1 MFRTSLIIALLFF
14 SACSQEFRVIK
25 SNVNNNDNS
34 FSITTT
40 PIELALS
47 GITDIYSYKVFM
59 TLKYNHYQ
67 NNESYSMIIK
77 YQGLSLLNLEKA
89 YLEVDDNKYFLTS
102 ERPPVIKQ
110 DGVEYIAEIHSFSLS
125 RENISTIILENDARL
140 VFRTGQ
146 RIIDMPFNNE
156 VKSNIKK
163 FFEMTIED

>member
-1 MFRTSLIIALLFF
+1 MLRTSLILTLLFF
-14 SACSQEFRVIK
+14 AACSEEFRVIK
-25 SNVNNNDNS
+25 SNLNKNDNS
-34 FSITTT
+34 YSITTT

-47 GITDIYSYKVFM
+47 GMTDIYSYKIFM
-59 TLKYNHYQ
+59 TLKYNHYPS
-67 NNESYSMIIK
+67 NESYSMIIK

-102 ERPPVIKQ
+102 DRPPIIKQ

-125 RENISTIILENDARL
+125 RENISAIILENDARL

-163 FFEMTIED
+163 FLEMTIKN